1 MRTTLMKQSPPKS
14 AIRPFGTSWNCHVSQ
29 ISTHREWEI
38 ECLLS
43 ILPGPSLV
51 SAPAT
56 SPSSRGSPLDKSPL
70 GPFHVAQPCS
80 RPLLPV
86 TVRGFTAAV
95 AVAAAIME
103 EKRSSS
109 TIPLTLPNVI
119 TPVSPSSTIRILTVP
134 SSHSHPNSRASH
146 RPNSA
151 RLISRPMHS
160 RFPSSLAEVSF
171 LSVSAHLIP
180 LTALI

>member
-1 MRTTLMKQSPPKS
+1 MGGSN
-14 AIRPFGTSWNCHVSQ
+14 G
-29 ISTHREWEI
+29 
-38 ECLLS
+38 
-43 ILPGPSLV
+43 ILGLNPSLV

-70 GPFHVAQPCS
+70 GPFHVAQPCFS
-80 RPLLPV
+80 PLLPV
-86 TVRGFTAAV
+86 TVRGFTAA
-95 AVAAAIME
+95 AAIME
-103 EKRSSS
+103 EKRTSS
-109 TIPLTLPNVI
+109 TTPLTLPNVI
-119 TPVSPSSTIRILTVP
+119 TPASPSSTIRILTVS
-134 SSHSHPNSRASH
+134 SSHSHPTSRAGH

-171 LSVSAHLIP
+171 LSVSAHPIP